1 LIEDSYKLET
11 RWQELTFVAAQKLA
25 TATKSALTPS
35 PSRTSKMAG
44 KTLVILGS
52 GPGIGIAV
60 AKVFS
65 VRGFTHVALVSRNKE
80 RLAQDEDS
88 VLDAIQ
94 ERGYSCRVKTWVCDI
109 ADLKQLNATLKEIES
124 FGSLECVLF
133 NPARVAGKPAL
144 EESNEAIEA
153 DFRVCSR
160 DFEMVEVLSTDNLQ
174 LTNIG
179 LHETAKWA
187 IPLLKQAPEDSLP
200 SLLVTSTTQLY
211 KEPIPQLASLSMV
224 KSAQRSLV
232 LSLNALHGK
241 DVHIALLSVGGIVSP
256 DKKNLSPENIAE
268 QAYNLYRQPRGS
280 WEREMEIHE

>member
-1 LIEDSYKLET
+1 M
-11 RWQELTFVAAQKLA
+11 
-25 TATKSALTPS
+25 P
-35 PSRTSKMAG
+35 G

-80 RLAQDEDS
+80 RLAQDEDN
-88 VLDAIQ
+88 VLDVIQ

-109 ADLKQLNATLKEIES
+109 ADLKQLNGTLKEIES

-133 NPARVAGKPAL
+133 NPARVAGKPPL

-153 DFRVCSR
+153 DFR
-160 DFEMVEVLSTDNLQ
+160 

-200 SLLVTSTTQLY
+200 SLFVTSTTQLY
-211 KEPIPQLASLSMV
+211 KEPVPQLASLSMV

-241 DVHIALLSVGGIVSP
+241 EVHIGLVSVGGVVSP
-256 DKKNLSPENIAE
+256 DAKNLNPENIAE
-268 QAYNLYRQPRGS
+268 QAYKLYKQPRGS
-280 WEREMEIHE
+280 WEREVEIHE

>member
-1 LIEDSYKLET
+1 M
-11 RWQELTFVAAQKLA
+11 
-25 TATKSALTPS
+25 P
-35 PSRTSKMAG
+35 G

-109 ADLKQLNATLKEIES
+109 ADLKQLNGTLKEIES

-133 NPARVAGKPAL
+133 NPARVAGKPPL
-144 EESNEAIEA
+144 KESNEAIEA
-153 DFRVCSR
+153 DFRVCSCFPSR
-160 DFEMVEVLSTDNLQ
+160 LLQRRRSRYSQLTFNLQ

-200 SLLVTSTTQLY
+200 SLFVTSTTQLY
-211 KEPIPQLASLSMV
+211 KEPVPQLASLSMV

-241 DVHIALLSVGGIVSP
+241 DVHIALVSVGGVVSP
-256 DKKNLSPENIAE
+256 DAKNLSPENIAE
-268 QAYNLYRQPRGS
+268 QAYKLYKQPRGS
-280 WEREMEIHE
+280 WEREVEIHE

>member
-1 LIEDSYKLET
+1 
-11 RWQELTFVAAQKLA
+11 
-25 TATKSALTPS
+25 
-35 PSRTSKMAG
+35 MAG

-144 EESNEAIEA
+144 EESSEAIEA
-153 DFRVCSR
+153 DFRVR
-160 DFEMVEVLSTDNLQ
+160 GHHPEMVQVNYHRLTNLHVAHEHRSPRDCEMGHSTSEASPRRQPSLIVRHEHYSALQRANSSTDIAFDGQVSSALACAVSECTAWEGCPHCSVVCGRGGAPGCAQ
-174 LTNIG
+174 LESG
-179 LHETAKWA
+179 E
-187 IPLLKQAPEDSLP
+187 
-200 SLLVTSTTQLY
+200 
-211 KEPIPQLASLSMV
+211 
-224 KSAQRSLV
+224 
-232 LSLNALHGK
+232 
-241 DVHIALLSVGGIVSP
+241 
-256 DKKNLSPENIAE
+256 
-268 QAYNLYRQPRGS
+268 YR
-280 WEREMEIHE
+280 